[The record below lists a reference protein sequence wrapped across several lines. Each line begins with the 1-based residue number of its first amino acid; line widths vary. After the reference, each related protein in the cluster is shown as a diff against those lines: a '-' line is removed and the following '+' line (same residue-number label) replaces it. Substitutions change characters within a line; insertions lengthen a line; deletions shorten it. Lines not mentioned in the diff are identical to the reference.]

1 MDDHLVNQQVSWK
14 SCTKSEICAENL
26 PRNKFRPITTE
37 AEYFDNWVGKLD
49 MLCKKQSEIGMIGAS
64 FFVGIMIS
72 MCWAPKFSDKYGR
85 YGLAIATY
93 TVQFLAL
100 IGLYLSHDIHLTS
113 IFMIF
118 LGMSHPG
125 KNIIFFNYLLE
136 MVPSKYK

>member
-1 MDDHLVNQQVSWK
+1 
-14 SCTKSEICAENL
+14 
-26 PRNKFRPITTE
+26 
-37 AEYFDNWVGKLD
+37 

-72 MCWAPKFSDKYGR
+72 MCWAPKFSDQYGR

-113 IFMIF
+113 ILMVF